1 MSFPFYFIFYASIVS
16 VYHLVRKKNEWIKMQ
31 KKKKAMF
38 HWNPVFSGSEAYML
52 VLGTFLLIYLFSSIV
67 SGQITEQDSVRQIET
82 NFKPT
87 RKHM

>member
-1 MSFPFYFIFYASIVS
+1 MPLLSVFIIW
-16 VYHLVRKKNEWIKMQ
+16 LEKRMNGLKCK

-38 HWNPVFSGSEAYML
+38 HWNSVFSGSEAYML

-67 SGQITEQDSVRQIET
+67 SGQITEQDSVRQTET